1 MGRVVTLFTP
11 KEYQK
16 PIIESLFNA
25 QIKYTICCMSRRIGK
40 SLTAKNVVLYWLLN
54 RKCSVGY
61 ITPTSDLSRKFIKE
75 MVTILEDS
83 GLVKSSNTVDKFI
96 TFFNG
101 SIIYFMS
108 AEGRDNNRGSG
119 FDYLVFDE
127 AAFISTDTY
136 LKVFKPMELQAK
148 KVLMISTPNGS
159 SGFFYEAFDKGQ
171 NSGYRYRSFKTTLDE
186 CGLYD
191 DETVEEIKQGTTR
204 AIYAQEYNCE
214 FVSDDVSAF
223 GNFTAMVAEEY
234 FTPTERLFAG
244 IDFSGDG
251 ANNTVLTI
259 VNERCEMVSQHVF
272 AKGDSKSIDDMARIL
287 NAHNVAHCFAETNS
301 MGAISIDYLRK
312 QFRRVEGIAT
322 TNTSKRA
329 YVENTI
335 LNFEQGIGGIVD
347 KNSTVLE
354 FSNFTMKRTSGGN
367 ITYGGLSET
376 INDDTVISYC
386 LACWSVRIKGKRGKY
401 TLS

>member
-1 MGRVVTLFTP
+1 
-11 KEYQK
+11 
-16 PIIESLFNA
+16 
-25 QIKYTICCMSRRIGK
+25 MSRRIGK
-40 SLTAKNVVLYWLLN
+40 SLTAKNIVLYWLLR

-61 ITPTSDLSRKFIKE
+61 VTPTSDLARKFIKE
-75 MVTILEDS
+75 LVMILDGA

-101 SIIYFMS
+101 SIVYFMS
-108 AEGRDNNRGSG
+108 AEGKDNNRGSG

-127 AAFISTDTY
+127 AAFIKTDTY

-159 SGFFYEAFDKGQ
+159 SGFFYEAFDKGT
-171 NSGYRYRSFKTTLDE
+171 SGGYRYRSFKTTLE
-186 CGLYD
+186 ESELYD
-191 DETVEEIKQGTTR
+191 VETVKEIRQGTTK

-214 FVSDDVSAF
+214 FISDDVSAF
-223 GNFTAMVAEEY
+223 GNFSNMVADHY
-234 FTPTERLFAG
+234 FEPTERLFAG

-251 ANNTVLTI
+251 TNNTVLTI
-259 VNERCEMVSQHVF
+259 VNDRCEMVGQYVF

-287 NAHNVAHCFAETNS
+287 NKQNVAHCYAETNS
-301 MGAISIDYLRK
+301 MGAISIDYLKK
-312 QFRRVEGIAT
+312 QFRRIEGIAT

-335 LNFEQGIGGIVD
+335 LNFEQGVGGVVD
-347 KNSTVLE
+347 LNSTVLE
-354 FSNFTMKRTSGGN
+354 FSNFTMKRTTGGN

-386 LACWSVRIKGKRGKY
+386 LACWGVRQKGRRGTY
-401 TLS
+401 NIS